1 MIWNRFR
8 ILFFFIVNFLNS
20 HIRSLWNIGL
30 LQSFII
36 FLGLRQLVFF
46 ICLVSGLS
54 ITFHLFHSCFSPS
67 MECPHLRY
75 RFGGFLHVCPIHLD
89 YITQISKN
97 NNTISLYMWIASYT
111 CIFKIITLL
120 TVEIGIQFCRLL
132 LTTYSE

>member
-36 FLGLRQLVFF
+36 FLGLRRLVFLF
-46 ICLVSGLS
+46 ASFQACLSLS
-54 ITFHLFHSCFSPS
+54 TSFTLVFLQPWSVLIYDTVLGF
-67 MECPHLRY
+67 
-75 RFGGFLHVCPIHLD
+75 FLHVCPIHLD

-97 NNTISLYMWIASYT
+97 NNTISLYMWIALYT
-111 CIFKIITLL
+111 CIFKIISLL